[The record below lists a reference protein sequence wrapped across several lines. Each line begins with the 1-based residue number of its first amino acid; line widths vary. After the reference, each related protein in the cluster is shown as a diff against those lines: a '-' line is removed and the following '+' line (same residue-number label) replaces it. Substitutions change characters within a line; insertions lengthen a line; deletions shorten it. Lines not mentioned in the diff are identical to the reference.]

1 MKKFSVAEAR
11 KSLPSLMQIA
21 EAGEPVLITRRNQ
34 PATVLVSEATYKRL
48 IAERPGLVAFLS
60 EWRGGLDS
68 FGGVARDGVSFTSV
82 DDGGANGGKTMA
94 P

>member
-11 KSLPSLMQIA
+11 RSLPSLMQIA
-21 EAGEPVLITRRNQ
+21 EAGEAVLITRRNQ

-48 IAERPGLVAFLS
+48 VAQRPGFVAFLS
-60 EWRGGLDS
+60 EWRSGLDS
-68 FGGVARDGVSFTSV
+68 FGGIASDGVSFTSV